1 MNLYHNLLALT
12 FKAPTNVGNYPA
24 CLIHHCIESQ
34 LNSTETGLSATS
46 SMSSIV
52 PIDTDPISPHYFC
65 SLLCL
70 IYLRSQ
76 LQRSLDLYFKVL
88 LFLNS
93 LQGTLLISYLYY
105 PTKMPHLTFIRITFH
120 PPLLSS
126 YQLIIL
132 TFWFRLFSSWGA
144 LIKAC
149 WNTCGL
155 LPR

>member
-70 IYLRSQ
+70 IYLVNFRDPWTCTSRSCCSST
-76 LQRSLDLYFKVL
+76 LCKALSLFPTFIIPPKCLTSHL
-88 LFLNS
+88 LGLNF
-93 LQGTLLISYLYY
+93 IHHCC
-105 PTKMPHLTFIRITFH
+105 HLT
-120 PPLLSS
+120 
-126 YQLIIL
+126 
-132 TFWFRLFSSWGA
+132 
-144 LIKAC
+144 
-149 WNTCGL
+149 N
-155 LPR
+155 